1 LLFRF
6 ALAGM
11 VLMHIPQFSSA
22 TGQAISTITCF
33 GVCGL
38 LVFGLM
44 TPLAALVGICIGGV
58 CLACGHPGIVAHLT
72 FLMLMLSLSLIGAG
86 AYSIDARL
94 YGRREVVL
102 GRNSAPPAD

>member
-11 VLMHIPQFSSA
+11 VVMHIPQL
-22 TGQAISTITCF
+22 GSTTWQFVSMIVCL

-38 LVFGLM
+38 LALGLV
-44 TPLAALVGICIGGV
+44 TPLAALAGIIIGGV
-58 CLACGHPGIVAHLT
+58 CLASGHHEIVAHLT
-72 FLMLMLSLSLIGAG
+72 FIVLMLSLSLIGAG

-94 YGRREVVL
+94 YGRREIVF